1 MSEINNIVTYLEA
14 IASHKPSAV
23 EELGYSPVLTEA
35 DEGDEPSASKEEK
48 ISDLQYGIALTML
61 MLSSMNGISQGSLDV
76 PNQTGL
82 SYLDHSNGGLYH
94 GPQIILVSLCML
106 ANSLIT
112 IQQLVAER
120 RGTDSEKIHAKRQA
134 ELKRLHTILEEYVK
148 ETNQSDKEMEE
159 KFLKAYNRALH
170 LDVQKRILDFRNHIV
185 ERPKKI
191 LTNVNLVK
199 DLPKI
204 NDDIE
209 TPKALNA
216 IHKIYADGYAS
227 LQEALSALDHLSHI
241 VNDDSEISED
251 KKTNFNNNLQTFE
264 TVFNAIPIED
274 ERNHKSLFLELK
286 TLYDGKEDP
295 NNKKNEL
302 LLEPDENGI
311 LKFFQKSGQLVFKE
325 QYDKKL
331 VHILETKALR
341 EQFINECIYFWFIKE
356 KNKLTNLECEDKFYA
371 LDNMD
376 LISFSR
382 SLEIN
387 PENGQYIGNSKI
399 YKGTKFAGYALGLIN
414 VAVNFGIG
422 IGAFVSFAMIIYA
435 LTGVS
440 ILALIGGGWP
450 LLLVMLFFALLS
462 MMGPYFITRKYING
476 FFENAAY
483 NMKLFWDSK
492 NKWQAFIKASWHDKK
507 MFRTLFVTLPTS
519 IGLTIIAVMAFYAT
533 MPIMPLALIIG
544 AITFIACVS
553 LFGGMFHESYDRLV
567 HMASKVNTNRL
578 IVPAGMATFIMVM
591 IGLALFLNP
600 ITGPFMALAP
610 VSAILLMMV
619 LSIIVFTMSFAIHG
633 QWPMKRSFLASLG
646 LTAAMG
652 QSIAIFCCTAMLI
665 SGPIGIA
672 VAALLAIFSFPLFF
686 CYAVMCVALPEDE
699 MIRHCVIKECA
710 KPIKE
715 SGFEKVQLEQKES
728 QKQGS
733 NGASLFAD
741 LNGNTQRP
749 NDNESDD
756 GYASDD
762 GESTPLLTN

>member
-23 EELGYSPVLTEA
+23 EELGYSPVLTET

-61 MLSSMNGISQGSLDV
+61 MLSSMNGLSEGSLDV

-82 SYLDHSNGGLYH
+82 SYLDHSSGALYH

-112 IQQLVAER
+112 IQQLVTER

-159 KFLKAYNRALH
+159 KFLQAYNRALH
-170 LDVQKRILDFRNHIV
+170 LDVQKRILDYRNHLV
-185 ERPKKI
+185 ERPKDLQANIK
-191 LTNVNLVK
+191 LVK

-204 NDDIE
+204 KDDVE
-209 TPKALNA
+209 TPSVLNA
-216 IHKIYADGYAS
+216 THKIYADGYAS
-227 LQEALSALDHLSHI
+227 LETVLIALNHLSHI
-241 VNDDSEISED
+241 VNDDSKISED
-251 KKTNFNNNLQTFE
+251 KKQNFDKNLQTFE
-264 TVFNAIPIED
+264 TIFKAMSIEV
-274 ERNHKSLFLELK
+274 EPNHNSLFLELK

-295 NNKKNEL
+295 NKN
-302 LLEPDENGI
+302 
-311 LKFFQKSGQLVFKE
+311 SGQLVFKE

-356 KNKLTNLECEDKFYA
+356 KNKLTNSEINDKFYV

-387 PENGQYIGNSKI
+387 PENSQYIGNSKI

-450 LLLVMLFFALLS
+450 LVLVMLFFAMLS
-462 MMGPYFITRKYING
+462 MMGPYFITRKYIND

-483 NMKLFWDSK
+483 NLKLFWDSK
-492 NKWQAFIKASWHDKK
+492 NKRQGFIKACWHDKK

-544 AITFIACVS
+544 AITFIACIS

-567 HMASKVNTNRL
+567 HMVSKINTRRL

-633 QWPMKRSFLASLG
+633 QWLMKRSFLASLG

-665 SGPIGIA
+665 SGPIGIS

-710 KPIKE
+710 KPMQE
-715 SGFEKVQLEQKES
+715 SGIEMVQLGQKES
-728 QKQGS
+728 REQET
-733 NGASLFAD
+733 ATVSLFED
-741 LNGNTQRP
+741 PNGNTQYP
-749 NDNESDD
+749 NDNESDN
-756 GYASDD
+756 GCESDNS
-762 GESTPLLTN
+762 ESTPLLTNKK